1 MPATTQS
8 REFVETL
15 IADVIRTRGTVGLVS
30 AVAFIWASTR
40 LFSSLRTT
48 LALVL
53 DIEHERGIL
62 AGKLFDIRMTV
73 ASTLL
78 LVAYIFINAYVA
90 IGTTRGVQVLVAAGL
105 REDVMGGVE
114 YWFGRLLAFAAVV
127 AMLFGILRYLPRRRI
142 RNRSA
147 FLGAIVTGVLLEFA
161 KWAFAILLPRLGVG
175 GLYSGTIAAIVIVV
189 FWTYY
194 AALIFLIGGEVAQ
207 VHELRLVR
215 RHRRETFGVR

>member
-1 MPATTQS
+1 
-8 REFVETL
+8 
-15 IADVIRTRGTVGLVS
+15 VS
-30 AVAFIWASTR
+30 AIAFIWASTR

-78 LVAYIFINAYVA
+78 LVAYVFINAYVA

-105 REDVMGGVE
+105 REDVMGSVE

-127 AMLFGILRYLPRRRI
+127 AMLFGILKYLPRRRI
-142 RNRSA
+142 RSRSA
-147 FLGAIVTGVLLEFA
+147 LLGAIVTGALLEFA
-161 KWAFAILLPRLGVG
+161 KWAFAALLPRLGVG
-175 GLYSGTIAAIVIVV
+175 GLYTGTLAAIVIVV

-215 RHRRETFGVR
+215 RQRRETFGAA